1 MKIFFNKKKLIKEI
15 QNTENLGFVPT
26 MGAIHKG
33 HLSLIKKSK
42 KLSRKTIVSIFVN
55 KPQFNN
61 KNDFKKYPRSIKK
74 DINLLKKIKIN
85 YLYLPSAKEI
95 YPHGRSKKIKIS
107 KWKKILCGKNR
118 KGHFESVVDVVDR
131 FIKII
136 KPDKIYFGEKD
147 FQQFAIIR
155 EFIIKNKIKTKPI
168 ICPTVREKNGIAF
181 SSRNF
186 LLKKKEKI
194 IASSV
199 CKIINKNKSK
209 IIKNTFYIKKIKNI
223 LMSTGIKKIDY
234 LEVLD
239 VGKILNEK
247 TKKKKFKIFLAYY
260 IKKVRL
266 IDNF

>member
-1 MKIFFNKKKLIKEI
+1 MKIFFNKKRLIKEI
-15 QNTENLGFVPT
+15 QNTKDLGFVPT
-26 MGAIHKG
+26 MGSIHKG

-42 KLSRKTIVSIFVN
+42 KLSGKTIVSIFVN

-118 KGHFESVVDVVDR
+118 KGHFEAVVDVVDR

-136 KPDKIYFGEKD
+136 KPDKIYLGEKD

-199 CKIINKNKSK
+199 CKIIKKNKSK

-234 LEVLD
+234 LEILD
-239 VGKILNEK
+239 VRKILNEK

>member
-1 MKIFFNKKKLIKEI
+1 MKIFFNKKRLVKEI
-15 QNTENLGFVPT
+15 QNTKDLGFVPT
-26 MGAIHKG
+26 MGSIHEG

-42 KLSRKTIVSIFVN
+42 KLSSKTIVSIFVN

-61 KNDFKKYPRSIKK
+61 KNDFKKYPRSIKR
-74 DINLLKKIKIN
+74 DINLLKKVKVN

-95 YPHGRSKKIKIS
+95 YPHGRNKKIKIS

-155 EFIIKNKIKTKPI
+155 EFIIRNNIKTKPI
-168 ICPTVREKNGIAF
+168 ICPTIREKNGIAF

-199 CKIINKNKSK
+199 FKIIKKNKSK

-223 LMSTGIKKIDY
+223 LMSMGIKKIDY

-239 VGKILNEK
+239 IRKILNEK

>member
-1 MKIFFNKKKLIKEI
+1 MKIFFNKKRLIKEI
-15 QNTENLGFVPT
+15 QNTKDLGFVPT
-26 MGAIHKG
+26 MGSIHKG

-42 KLSRKTIVSIFVN
+42 KLSSKTIVSIFVN

-74 DINLLKKIKIN
+74 DIHLLKKIKIN

-118 KGHFESVVDVVDR
+118 KGHFEAVVDVVDR

-199 CKIINKNKSK
+199 CKIINKNKNK

-234 LEVLD
+234 LKVLD
-239 VGKILNEK
+239 VRKILNEK

>member
-1 MKIFFNKKKLIKEI
+1 MKIFFNKKRLIKEI
-15 QNTENLGFVPT
+15 QNTKDLGFVPT
-26 MGAIHKG
+26 MGSIHKG

-42 KLSRKTIVSIFVN
+42 KLSSKTIVSIFVN

-155 EFIIKNKIKTKPI
+155 EFIIRNNIKTKPI
-168 ICPTVREKNGIAF
+168 ICPTIREKNGIAF

-199 CKIINKNKSK
+199 FKIIKKNKSK

-223 LMSTGIKKIDY
+223 LMSMGIKKIDY

-239 VGKILNEK
+239 IRKILNEK

>member
-1 MKIFFNKKKLIKEI
+1 MKIFFNKKRLIKEI
-15 QNTENLGFVPT
+15 QNTKNLGFVPT
-26 MGAIHKG
+26 MGSIHKG

-42 KLSRKTIVSIFVN
+42 KLSDKTIVSIFIN

-61 KNDFKKYPRSIKK
+61 KSDFRKYPRSIKK
-74 DINLLKKIKIN
+74 DINLLKKSKIN

-95 YPHGRSKKIKIS
+95 YPHGINKKIKIS

-118 KGHFESVVDVVDR
+118 KGHFEAVVDVVDR
-131 FIKII
+131 FIKIV
-136 KPDKIYFGEKD
+136 KPSKIYLGEKD

-155 EFIIKNKIKTKPI
+155 EFIIKNKIKTKPL

-181 SSRNF
+181 SSRNY
-186 LLKKKEKI
+186 LLNKKEKI
-194 IASSV
+194 VAANV
-199 CKIINKNKSK
+199 YKIVNKNRNK
-209 IIKNTFYIKKIKNI
+209 IIKNSFYIKKIKKI
-223 LMSTGIKKIDY
+223 LMSEGIKKIDY
-234 LEVLD
+234 LKVLD
-239 VGKILNEK
+239 TRKILNEK

>member
-1 MKIFFNKKKLIKEI
+1 MKIFFNKKRLIKEI
-15 QNTENLGFVPT
+15 QNTKDLGFVPT
-26 MGAIHKG
+26 MGSIHRG

-42 KLSRKTIVSIFVN
+42 KLSSKTIVSIFVN

-155 EFIIKNKIKTKPI
+155 EFIIRNNIKTKPI
-168 ICPTVREKNGIAF
+168 ICPTIREKNGIAF

-199 CKIINKNKSK
+199 FKIIKKNKSK

-223 LMSTGIKKIDY
+223 LMSMGIKKIDY

-239 VGKILNEK
+239 IRKILNEK

>member
-1 MKIFFNKKKLIKEI
+1 MKIFFNKKRLIKEI
-15 QNTENLGFVPT
+15 QNTKDLGFVPT
-26 MGAIHKG
+26 MGSIHKG

-42 KLSRKTIVSIFVN
+42 KLSSKTIVSIFVN

-118 KGHFESVVDVVDR
+118 KGHFEAVVDVVDR

-199 CKIINKNKSK
+199 CKIINKNKNK

>member
-42 KLSRKTIVSIFVN
+42 KLSRKTIVSIFIN

-74 DINLLKKIKIN
+74 DINLLKKNKID
-85 YLYLPSAKEI
+85 YLYLPSTKEI
-95 YPHGRSKKIKIS
+95 YPQGKNKKIKIS

-118 KGHFESVVDVVDR
+118 RGHFEAVVDVVDR

-136 KPDKIYFGEKD
+136 KPKKIYLGEKD

-155 EFIIKNKIKTKPI
+155 EFIIKNNIKTKPI
-168 ICPTVREKNGIAF
+168 ICPTIREKNGIAF
-181 SSRNF
+181 SSRNSR
-186 LLKKKEKI
+186 LNKKERIVAANVYKI
-194 IASSV
+194 V
-199 CKIINKNKSK
+199 KKNRNKILKN
-209 IIKNTFYIKKIKNI
+209 NFYIKKIKKI
-223 LMSTGIKKIDY
+223 LLSVGVKKIDY
-234 LEVLD
+234 LEVFD
-239 VGKILNEK
+239 TKKILDK
-247 TKKKKFKIFLAYY
+247 KIKKKKFKIFLAYY

>member
-15 QNTENLGFVPT
+15 QNTKNLGFVPT

-42 KLSRKTIVSIFVN
+42 KLSKKTIVSIFVN

-74 DINLLKKIKIN
+74 DINLLKKSKID
-85 YLYLPSAKEI
+85 YLYLPSVKEI
-95 YPHGRSKKIKIS
+95 YPQGENKKIKIS

-118 KGHFESVVDVVDR
+118 RGHFEAVVDVVDR
-131 FIKII
+131 FIRII
-136 KPDKIYFGEKD
+136 KPKKIYLGEKD

-155 EFIIKNKIKTKPI
+155 EFIIKNKIKTKAI
-168 ICPTVREKNGIAF
+168 ICPTIREKNGIAF
-181 SSRNF
+181 SSRNHH
-186 LLKKKEKI
+186 LNKKEKT
-194 IASSV
+194 IAANV
-199 CKIINKNKSK
+199 YKIVSKNRSK
-209 IIKNTFYIKKIKNI
+209 ILKNTFYIKKIKKN
-223 LMSTGIKKIDY
+223 LLSLGIKKIDY
-234 LEVLD
+234 LEVFD
-239 VGKILNEK
+239 TKKILNKK

>member
-15 QNTENLGFVPT
+15 QNTKNLGFVPT

-42 KLSRKTIVSIFVN
+42 KLSKKTIVSIFVN

-74 DINLLKKIKIN
+74 DINLLKKSKID
-85 YLYLPSAKEI
+85 YLYLPSVKEI
-95 YPHGRSKKIKIS
+95 YPQGENKKIKIS

-118 KGHFESVVDVVDR
+118 RGHFEAVVDVVDR

-136 KPDKIYFGEKD
+136 KPDKIYLGEKD
-147 FQQFAIIR
+147 FQQFVIIR
-155 EFIIKNKIKTKPI
+155 EFIIKNKIRTKPI
-168 ICPTVREKNGIAF
+168 ICSTIREKNGIAF

-186 LLKKKEKI
+186 LLNKKERYIASNVYKI
-194 IASSV
+194 IS
-199 CKIINKNKSK
+199 KNKNK
-209 IIKNTFYIKKIKNI
+209 IIKSIFHIKKIKNI
-223 LMSTGIKKIDY
+223 LMSAGIKKIDY

-247 TKKKKFKIFLAYY
+247 TKKKKLKIFLAYY